1 MKSVKRNKSTP
12 SVTKHD
18 VEKYVI
24 DILSEIKEKDI
35 DERVVEHAKV
45 MKISIGGKNLS
56 KNIPFV
62 PIHNVSFHYEES
74 VVK

>member
-1 MKSVKRNKSTP
+1 MLNKKSGKKKDCEVCEIK
-12 SVTKHD
+12 
-18 VEKYVI
+18 
-24 DILSEIKEKDI
+24 IKEKDI
-35 DERVVEHAKV
+35 DERVVKHAKV